1 MNTYDLLN
9 GLQPWDKEYYSS
21 MGFNERYID
30 SVNKENSKYRDY
42 VLTKLNLQS
51 TNTVN
56 LHGGSMK
63 ITFDDVNK
71 NILPMDKITELI
83 EAYGE
88 DYIINQ
94 LGGNRF
100 FNWIKNLFRGRSF
113 EAFRARYDK
122 LRDDIDTKIVQFEV
136 ESKGIKSNTTEYAT
150 KMRNLLLNNKFKTMM
165 EIMLQNDPNMAPN
178 RKDYIKNEISTAEV
192 KSEQLLASITEFQ
205 NIVKEQETATGGIF
219 FGLIR
224 KGKNMFERL
233 SDDLKKSFKEF
244 NEIYK
249 HFTELTGQAI
259 KIRTLKA
266 KYGSLTPEV
275 KKKLAPSQLAEY
287 EDWEKNKDKYEKIE
301 AFTEKHLDE
310 AHKLIQKQ
318 SELNMLINDYNAA
331 FGGVKK
337 QEIAAKAVLNDW
349 NDKMRTTYYKIG
361 NCISIGGNYAKILN
375 DAKQMIIDNSNDIS
389 ALSISAVKPVL
400 EEYKKH
406 IQSVEHTAEIM
417 NKLVATLGD
426 IRNNFIKV
434 VPSQNL
440 QADVL
445 YVSAA
450 RTYLLS
456 LVENIKRRQIMFS
469 GGEKHIRGVIRAQ
482 IGGVYLPTSIPGCPR
497 HFLSDHTSKFIL
509 ADDTTVQYTPKTA
522 LALVTTGAGKVQ
534 EEPFG
539 IVAYDRTTAA
549 ATDIAK
555 SFDKWI
561 GTITPK
567 TTMILPILDLE
578 DIPIIKIYKITYVD
592 ISDINALDI
601 KVELDGEQTITGS
614 NMKHFFN
621 YKMDG
626 IDYMIY
632 NLYTND
638 ADKIKTKT
646 GTLHFYDSL
655 YINDKSKQV
664 ILPVFGNIHQSTE
677 LIKADEYHLLNP
689 LSGLPIMAFAVT
701 DSTNKTIT
709 LNLRTID
716 SGVTMDADNKTK
728 TPTPKF
734 YHFNAIG
741 ITSEYAYED
750 AGPVMTLDG
759 TNITPKK
766 AVISTLTNAIDYHWN
781 IIYQL
786 SRIVSLII
794 RNCLHSKTVIDASGI
809 TFNSSSISNINNVSP
824 FGMRNGIPIH
834 DYTKLKVNTGNMK
847 DIITNFFGG
856 DPRVSV
862 IFIRKI
868 FNREL
873 KNSDG
878 GLVFYPKS
886 PKSSPIGVDDSS
898 LLSVDAPDKDSLTPK
913 QRQAIDYIMRLIPRT
928 SKYWSNQSKILDKIN
943 EFFKPEYR
951 DTFEQELHNIQHLIY
966 DLRKIEQ
973 DILKINVNVKQP
985 YDLPKYSII
994 TEELEVKPNDL
1005 KLGETGE
1012 AVTDAGKAL
1021 RGLVEQRSAFLKEFA
1036 AELNVDASNIIALL
1050 REPLMLIYGG
1060 ADIKLAD
1067 WFYDPAHPDRLKI
1080 LELLR
1085 NESGA
1090 DAFVQQIEAGEFGR
1104 SIEKICARFL
1114 DGNLINSY
1122 NHKGSYQILLAKKGR
1137 AKIDG
1142 HHDKKHD
1149 KKNKKKGQREI
1160 IIKEGQPHHGKKGH
1174 KKKGHRPG
1182 S

>member
-1 MNTYDLLN
+1 MDTYDLLN
-9 GLQPWDKEYYSS
+9 GLQPWDKEYYSG

-42 VLTKLNLQS
+42 VLTKLNLQP
-51 TNTVN
+51 TNS
-56 LHGGSMK
+56 LQLYGGSMK
-63 ITFDDVNK
+63 ISFDDVSK
-71 NILPMDKITELI
+71 NILPMDKITALI

-113 EAFRARYDK
+113 EAFRAKYDK
-122 LRDDIDTKIVQFEV
+122 LRDDLDTKIVQFEV

-165 EIMLQNDPNMAPN
+165 EIMLQNDPNIAPN
-178 RKDYIKNEISTAEV
+178 RKEYIKNEISTADV
-192 KSEQLLASITEFQ
+192 KSDQLLAAITEFQ
-205 NIVKEQETATGGIF
+205 KIVKEQETKTGWFAFIG
-219 FGLIR
+219 

-233 SDDLKKSFKEF
+233 SDDLKKSFSEF

-249 HFTELTGQAI
+249 HFTELTGQSI
-259 KIRTLKA
+259 KIKTLKA
-266 KYGSLTPEV
+266 KYGTITPDV

-301 AFTEKHLDE
+301 SFTEKHLDE

-318 SELNMLINDYNAA
+318 SELNMLINDYNSA
-331 FGGVKK
+331 FGKVTKDVTT
-337 QEIAAKAVLNDW
+337 AKAVLNDW

-361 NCISIGGNYAKILN
+361 NCISIGGSYAKILN

-469 GGEKHIRGVIRAQ
+469 GGEKHIRGVIKGQ
-482 IGGVYLPTSIPGCPR
+482 LGGVYLNGISGCPI

-509 ADDTTVQYTPKTA
+509 SNDTTAQYVPKTR
-522 LALVTTGAGKVQ
+522 LALVTTGTPIVQ

-539 IVAYDRTTAA
+539 IVAYDKLTRPSPTA
-549 ATDIAK
+549 IAK

-567 TTMILPILDLE
+567 TTMLLPILDLE
-578 DIPIIKIYKITYVD
+578 DSPVIKIYKITYVD

-601 KVELDGEQTITGS
+601 KVELAGEHNITGKNMKQFFKYDIDGES
-614 NMKHFFN
+614 
-621 YKMDG
+621 
-626 IDYMIY
+626 YMIY
-632 NLYTND
+632 NLYTDD
-638 ADKIKTKT
+638 ADVIKTKDKKF
-646 GTLHFYDSL
+646 HFYDNL
-655 YINDKSKQV
+655 YINDKAKQV
-664 ILPVFGNIHQSTE
+664 ILPVFKHIYTSTE
-677 LIKADEYHLLNP
+677 LTKADEYYLLNP
-689 LSGLPIMAFAVT
+689 LTGLPIMAFAT
-701 DSTNKTIT
+701 TTPASKTIS
-709 LNLRTID
+709 LDMHAIE
-716 SGVTMDADNKTK
+716 SGTTMDTK
-728 TPTPKF
+728 YQAITPTPKF

-741 ITSEYAYED
+741 IRMEYEYDD
-750 AGPVMTLDG
+750 ASPISLDG
-759 TNITPKK
+759 NNITPKK
-766 AVISTLTNAIDYHWN
+766 ADISTLKDAVDYHWN

-786 SRIVSLII
+786 TKIISLII
-794 RNCLHSKTVIDASGI
+794 RNCLHQKTEITTTGI
-809 TFNSSSISNINNVSP
+809 TFKSTSLSNINN
-824 FGMRNGIPIH
+824 NIKPIAIGN
-834 DYTKLKVNTGNMK
+834 LSASVNTTLALTTNNMK
-847 DIITNFFGG
+847 DIVTHFFGG
-856 DPRVSV
+856 DPRITV
-862 IFIRKI
+862 IFLRKI
-868 FNREL
+868 LNREL
-873 KNSDG
+873 KNDDG
-878 GLVFYPKS
+878 VLVFYPKS
-886 PKSSPIGVDDSS
+886 PKSSPDANDSS

-928 SKYWSNQSKILDKIN
+928 SNYWSNQSKILDKIN

-951 DTFEQELHNIQHLIY
+951 DKFEQELHNIQHLIY

-1012 AVTDAGKAL
+1012 TVTDAGKAL

-1036 AELNVDASNIIALL
+1036 AELNVDASNIVAVL

-1080 LELLR
+1080 LELVR

-1090 DAFVQQIEAGEFGR
+1090 DALVQQIKSSEFGR
-1104 SIEKICARFL
+1104 SVGKICSRFL
-1114 DGNLINSY
+1114 DGNLISSY
-1122 NHKGSYQILLAKKGR
+1122 NHKGAYQILLANKGH
-1137 AKIDG
+1137 AKVEG
-1142 HHDKKHD
+1142 HHDGKKHD
-1149 KKNKKKGQREI
+1149 KKDKKKGQQGQTHVT
-1160 IIKEGQPHHGKKGH
+1160 IKQGQPHHGKKTH
-1174 KKKGHRPG
+1174 KKGRGHG
-1182 S
+1182 K